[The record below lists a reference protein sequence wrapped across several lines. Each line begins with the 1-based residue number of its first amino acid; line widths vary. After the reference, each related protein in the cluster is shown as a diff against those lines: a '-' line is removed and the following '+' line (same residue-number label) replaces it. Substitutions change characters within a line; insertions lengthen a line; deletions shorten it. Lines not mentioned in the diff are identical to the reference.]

1 MKGKPPGPP
10 PGDLPGESP
19 PGGGS
24 PGGGPPGGGPPGGG
38 PPEGGP
44 PGGGGAAKPIFDG
57 ISCSAPIK
65 IEDFVNAMSVQYLK
79 VILNKKTSNI

>member
-19 PGGGS
+19 PGGG
-24 PGGGPPGGGPPGGG
+24 PPGGGPQG
-38 PPEGGP
+38 GGP

-79 VILNKKTSNI
+79 VILNKKTPIYDLNSGSLYT